1 MIQSLES
8 YFTGQVGFRL
18 LFYFLNYW
26 IKLSVCSREQMKI
39 KWKREAIL
47 LHLKLKGCN
56 YLEKTVKKKK
66 KASLTSSGV
75 FGTGVQSSCQE
86 SIDVADGKLMQR
98 VVKMRRKAKILHSRP
113 HWPTPW
119 VHLDHWSIAWMRR
132 KQRVFIQKIKEK
144 MCARSTIQTRKKK
157 P

>member
-1 MIQSLES
+1 
-8 YFTGQVGFRL
+8 
-18 LFYFLNYW
+18 
-26 IKLSVCSREQMKI
+26 MKI
-39 KWKREAIL
+39 KRKREAIL

-66 KASLTSSGV
+66 KASFTNSGV

-86 SIDVADGKLMQR
+86 SVDVADGKLMQR

-119 VHLDHWSIAWMRR
+119 VHLDH
-132 KQRVFIQKIKEK
+132 
-144 MCARSTIQTRKKK
+144 
-157 P
+157 